1 MIYEHPNMSDL
12 QDQVLVS
19 LRRIIRATDLHSRK
33 LGKRTGLTTP
43 QLVIIHA
50 IGKLKDPTVSEV
62 AKAVS
67 LSLATVTTI
76 LNRLE
81 SNGLINRERSRLDRR
96 RVMVTLTEQGESM
109 RASAPK
115 PLQDSFVDRFS
126 KLEVWEQHQIVAAL
140 ERVATM
146 MDAEELDAAP
156 ILLSGESVF

>member
-1 MIYEHPNMSDL
+1 MSDL
-12 QDQVLVS
+12 QDHVLVS
-19 LRRIIRATDLHSRK
+19 LRRIIRATDLYSRK

-43 QLVIIHA
+43 QLVVIQA
-50 IGKLKDPTVSEV
+50 IGALRDPTVSDV

-81 SNGLINRERSRLDRR
+81 ANGLVHRERSAVDRR
-96 RVMVTLTEQGESM
+96 RVIVTLTEKGEEL

-115 PLQDSFVDRFS
+115 PLQDSFVDRFVR
-126 KLEVWEQHQIVAAL
+126 LESWEQHQIVAAL

-156 ILLSGESVF
+156 ILLSGENVF

>member
-1 MIYEHPNMSDL
+1 MSDL

-33 LGKRTGLTTP
+33 LGKQTGLTTP
-43 QLVIIHA
+43 QLVIIQA
-50 IGKLKDPTVSEV
+50 VGELKEPTVSDI

-81 SNGLINRERSRLDRR
+81 TNGLVIRTRSTVDRR
-96 RVMVTLTEQGESM
+96 RVIVTLTDSGQDL
-109 RASAPK
+109 RAQAPK
-115 PLQDSFVDRFS
+115 PLQDRFVGRFS
-126 KLEVWEQHQIVAAL
+126 KLDSWEQHQIVAAL

-146 MDAEELDAAP
+146 MDAEDLDAAP
-156 ILLSGESVF
+156 LLLSGESVI

>member
-1 MIYEHPNMSDL
+1 MNDL
-12 QDQVLVS
+12 QDEVLVS
-19 LRRIIRATDLHSRK
+19 LRRIIRATDLYSRK

-43 QLVIIHA
+43 QLVVIQA
-50 IGKLKDPTVSEV
+50 IGALRDPPVSDV

-81 SNGLINRERSRLDRR
+81 ANGIVHRERSAVDRR
-96 RVMVTLTEQGESM
+96 RVIVTLTEKGEELG
-109 RASAPK
+109 ASAPK
-115 PLQDSFVDRFS
+115 PLQDSFVDRFVR
-126 KLEVWEQHQIVAAL
+126 LESWEQHQIVAAL

-156 ILLSGESVF
+156 ILLSGENVF

>member
-1 MIYEHPNMSDL
+1 MADL

-33 LGKRTGLTTP
+33 LGKQTGLTTP
-43 QLVIIHA
+43 QLVIIKA
-50 IGKLKDPTVSEV
+50 IGELRDPTVSDI

-81 SNGLINRERSRLDRR
+81 TSGLVHRERSVIDRR
-96 RVMVTLTEQGESM
+96 RVIVTLTEEGEDKRSH
-109 RASAPK
+109 APK
-115 PLQDSFVDRFS
+115 PLQDSFVDRFTR
-126 KLEVWEQHQIVAAL
+126 LETWEQHHIVAAL
-140 ERVATM
+140 ERVASM

-156 ILLSGESVF
+156 LLLSGGAVI

>member
-1 MIYEHPNMSDL
+1 MSDL

-43 QLVIIHA
+43 QLVIIQA
-50 IGKLKDPTVSEV
+50 IGQSRDPTVSDI

-81 SNGLINRERSRLDRR
+81 GNGLVNRERSAIDRR
-96 RVMVTLTEQGESM
+96 RVIVTLTDKGEEM
-109 RASAPK
+109 RATAPK

-126 KLEVWEQHQIVAAL
+126 KLETWEQYQIVAAL

-146 MDAEELDAAP
+146 MDAEQLDAAP
-156 ILLSGESVF
+156 ILLSGETVF

>member
-1 MIYEHPNMSDL
+1 MNDL
-12 QDQVLVS
+12 QDEVLVS
-19 LRRIIRATDLHSRK
+19 LRRIIRATDLYSRK

-43 QLVIIHA
+43 QLVVIQA
-50 IGKLKDPTVSEV
+50 IGALRDPTVSDV

-81 SNGLINRERSRLDRR
+81 ANGLVHRERSAVDRR
-96 RVMVTLTEQGESM
+96 RVIVTLTEKGEELG
-109 RASAPK
+109 ASAPK
-115 PLQDSFVDRFS
+115 PLQDSFVDRFVR
-126 KLEVWEQHQIVAAL
+126 LESWEQHQIVAAL

-156 ILLSGESVF
+156 ILLSGENVF